1 MNARVARIG
10 RMLEVVAEPIE
21 GERFSVVMDKKVVA
35 IVEDD
40 PSMLKG
46 LQRLLTA
53 HGFVTE
59 AYTSAEKF
67 LERGAE
73 SRASCLILD
82 INLGG
87 ISGLE
92 LRRRLA
98 AAGSRLPVIVMTSG
112 DSETVQTAAIA
123 AGCVAYLHKPFP
135 AGHLMNA
142 IA

>member
-1 MNARVARIG
+1 VNIVM
-10 RMLEVVAEPIE
+10 
-21 GERFSVVMDKKVVA
+21 MDKKVVA

-67 LERGAE
+67 LERGAG
-73 SRASCLILD
+73 SKASCLILD

-98 AAGSRLPVIVMTSG
+98 AAGSRLPVIFMTSG

-142 IA
+142 IAQAAS